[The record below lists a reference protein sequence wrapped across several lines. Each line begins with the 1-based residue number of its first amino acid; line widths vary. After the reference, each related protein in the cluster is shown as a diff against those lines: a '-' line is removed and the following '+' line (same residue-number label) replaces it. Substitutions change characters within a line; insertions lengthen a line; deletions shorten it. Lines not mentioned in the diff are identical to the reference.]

1 MICSLKNDSK
11 ALIFARISV
20 WSLEKVILIS
30 KFVWKSVLLSLF
42 LSEHIIVHMITYRI
56 FGEISRFFFLKCTK
70 DNQLAA
76 WRAELDQ
83 SGRRK
88 LTKRELNDCQEIV
101 SLFFGHFWPFSSRAI
116 LPIIRGILQN
126 SFFFDRSFLANFG
139 WFSCY
144 F

>member
-1 MICSLKNDSK
+1 MFTQKWLKSTYFRQNFGMVTRKSDTYIEIRVKISTIESFFEWK
-11 ALIFARISV
+11 YHSPYDTIRNFWRNFAI
-20 WSLEKVILIS
+20 
-30 KFVWKSVLLSLF
+30 
-42 LSEHIIVHMITYRI
+42 
-56 FGEISRFFFLKCTK
+56 FFLKCTK

-101 SLFFGHFWPFSSRAI
+101 SLFFGNFWPFSSRAI
-116 LPIIRGILQN
+116 LPIIRGILKN
-126 SFFFDRSFLANFG
+126 SFFDRSFLAYFA